1 MKKWLIGGVI
11 LFLLGCQFL
20 IPKEVNVSKTI
31 VANAN
36 LNAVFRFLGND
47 SNWATWWPAT
57 KSDPRTPG
65 RFQLGKYSFRKNQT
79 RYNAFGIE
87 IINKEKKNN
96 STLNLLPVGY
106 DSVQIVWTTS
116 LKAGGNNP
124 FSKILFFFEVRNLR
138 KSFQTILSALDIHV
152 SKVKNLYGFDIRP
165 ERIQVEHTASTRKTL
180 PRFPTND
187 DVYALIRSIENLIAK
202 QQLKVEGLPV
212 FHIRAEDSVNY
223 DLLVAIPVDKPITD
237 SGEFKAKKLLR
248 NGKILVTEFNGSWDM
263 SKKALKAMET
273 FAIDHHFR
281 NIALPYQIFLND
293 RTVEKDTAKWKTR
306 LSYPVL

>member
-20 IPKEVNVSKTI
+20 IPKKVNVSKTI

-36 LNAVFRFLGND
+36 LDAVFRFLSND
-47 SNWATWWPAT
+47 SKWAAWWPSAN
-57 KSDPRTPG
+57 SDPHMPG
-65 RFQLGKYSFRKNQT
+65 GFQFDKYSFRKTKT

-87 IINKEKKNN
+87 IKNKEKKNN
-96 STLNLLPVGY
+96 SNLNLLPVGY
-106 DSVQIVWTTS
+106 DSVQIVWTTT
-116 LKAGGNNP
+116 LQAGGNNP
-124 FSKILFFFEVRNLR
+124 FSKILLFFEARHLQ

-152 SKVKNLYGFDIRP
+152 SKVENLYGFDIRP
-165 ERIQVEHTASTRKTL
+165 ERIQVEHTVSTRKTL

-187 DVYALIRSIENLIAK
+187 DVYALIGSIENHIAK

-223 DLLVAIPVDKPITD
+223 DLLVAIPVDKSITD
-237 SGEFKAKKLLR
+237 SGDFKAKKLLR
-248 NGKILVTEFNGSWDM
+248 NGRILVTEFNGSWYTAQR
-263 SKKALKAMET
+263 ALKAIET
-273 FAIDHHFR
+273 FANDHHFR

-293 RTVEKDTAKWKTR
+293 RTAEKDTSKWRTR